1 MLKASDCAC
10 GNLCMAVSILSQLCN
25 LPIES
30 IRARLYQVGLYR
42 KAAARLPA
50 FLTLST
56 FTKVQTEGLIF
67 LHLRN
72 HESLQLLP
80 RRR

>member
-1 MLKASDCAC
+1 
-10 GNLCMAVSILSQLCN
+10 MAHRVSILSQLCN

-42 KAAARLPA
+42 KAAATA

-72 HESLQLLP
+72 HESL
-80 RRR
+80 